1 MPTSWAWTQEA
12 KAKVGK
18 MSGKESRMIIV
29 LLIMIPVAVFIL
41 LSGFFIVSITWIHR
55 PDLSV
60 GDILWVAVQEIFG
73 IRKNESWQR
82 SSGKERKNEQDY
94 HM

>member
-1 MPTSWAWTQEA
+1 
-12 KAKVGK
+12 

-55 PDLSV
+55 PDLRV
-60 GDILWVAVQEIFG
+60 GDILREILREIFG
-73 IRKNESWQR
+73 IRKNESWR
-82 SSGKERKNEQDY
+82 RPSGKERENEQDY

>member
-1 MPTSWAWTQEA
+1 
-12 KAKVGK
+12 

-60 GDILWVAVQEIFG
+60 GDILRVAIQEIYENS
-73 IRKNESWQR
+73 K
-82 SSGKERKNEQDY
+82 K
-94 HM
+94 

>member
-1 MPTSWAWTQEA
+1 
-12 KAKVGK
+12 
-18 MSGKESRMIIV
+18 MIIA
-29 LLIMIPVAVFIL
+29 LLIMIPAAVFIL
-41 LSGFFIVSITWIHR
+41 LTEFFIVSITWTHR

-94 HM
+94 HL

>member
-1 MPTSWAWTQEA
+1 
-12 KAKVGK
+12 
-18 MSGKESRMIIV
+18 MIIV

-60 GDILWVAVQEIFG
+60 GDILRVAIQEIYENS
-73 IRKNESWQR
+73 K
-82 SSGKERKNEQDY
+82 K
-94 HM
+94 

>member
-1 MPTSWAWTQEA
+1 
-12 KAKVGK
+12 

-41 LSGFFIVSITWIHR
+41 LTGFFIASITWTHR

-60 GDILWVAVQEIFG
+60 GNILQEILREIFG
-73 IRKNESWQR
+73 IRK
-82 SSGKERKNEQDY
+82 K
-94 HM
+94 